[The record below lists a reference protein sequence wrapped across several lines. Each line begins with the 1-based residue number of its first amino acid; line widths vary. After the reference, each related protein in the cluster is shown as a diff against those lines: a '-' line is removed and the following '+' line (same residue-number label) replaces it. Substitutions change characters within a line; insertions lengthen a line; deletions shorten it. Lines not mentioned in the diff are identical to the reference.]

1 MNTFVD
7 ELLIM
12 FLIFSLLHWW
22 GLGKKEHNLT
32 SPGLFFFFTLLAL
45 LVLPDFFLTEWLPS
59 FVQKSHKQWLS
70 YYLLVLIL
78 KYLSKKLSASSEKKW
93 ERSTNVICDKR
104 IPQMSNNSLL

>member
-45 LVLPDFFLTEWLPS
+45 LVLPDFFLTE
-59 FVQKSHKQWLS
+59 
-70 YYLLVLIL
+70 
-78 KYLSKKLSASSEKKW
+78 
-93 ERSTNVICDKR
+93 
-104 IPQMSNNSLL
+104 